1 MKYTVTTPRIKKYAL
16 RFGPDDEVIRCTRA
30 DFNLDFDKHTVTVC
44 SDCGTF
50 KAQWEKAGDF
60 IQQISNTS
68 KKEFL
73 DKITKRSEFDLAD
86 SKRKTAEKLE
96 KIWPS
101 VSDEYVDPSFALE
114 LQKIAIHKVNAKNAK
129 DFFYKVDAI
138 TGNLLEPQ
146 QIIISMDYP
155 DSAKIIAC
163 VFEEY
168 FKSIL

>member
-1 MKYTVTTPRIKKYAL
+1 MFSKSPIH
-16 RFGPDDEVIRCTRA
+16 P
-30 DFNLDFDKHTVTVC
+30 
-44 SDCGTF
+44 
-50 KAQWEKAGDF
+50 
-60 IQQISNTS
+60 

-101 VSDEYVDPSFALE
+101 ISDEYDDPGFALE
-114 LQKIAIHKVNAKNAK
+114 LQKIAIHKINAKNAK

-155 DSAKIIAC
+155 DSAKIVAYI
-163 VFEEY
+163 FEEY